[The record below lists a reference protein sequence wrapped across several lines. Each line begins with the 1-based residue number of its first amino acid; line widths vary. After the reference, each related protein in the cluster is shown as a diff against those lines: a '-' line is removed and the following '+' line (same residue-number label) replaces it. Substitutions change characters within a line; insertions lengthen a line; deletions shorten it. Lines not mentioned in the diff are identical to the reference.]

1 MSRAPSLQRLR
12 HVYMSSG
19 TNLVQRSSFGHVLVF
34 AVPSATNDAMDSNP
48 GLLAESPAS
57 YALSHGCSYTKTDI

>member
-19 TNLVQRSSFGHVLVF
+19 TNLVQRSSFGRVF